1 MYIISHRGL
10 INGKDERLENN
21 PDHIRRLLQANIQ
34 VEIDVWVLHG
44 NNVRLGH
51 DSPHTLVDINFLRL
65 NGLWCHAKNLEALI
79 YLKNNNIQNYFFHQ
93 QDDFTLT
100 SSGYIWTYPGKSVSN
115 NSIIVDTDKDWREK
129 QYNCAGVCVD
139 YISATG
145 GI

>member
-1 MYIISHRGL
+1 M
-10 INGKDERLENN
+10 
-21 PDHIRRLLQANIQ
+21 
-34 VEIDVWVLHG
+34 
-44 NNVRLGH
+44 
-51 DSPHTLVDINFLRL
+51 
-65 NGLWCHAKNLEALI
+65 WCHAKNLEALI